1 MQAGS
6 VMNKKRSALIV
17 AAIVLIAAAVY
28 GFWYYQQRQERPLT
42 LYGNVDI
49 RTVNLGFRVGG
60 RLASLTVD
68 EGDAIQPG
76 QLLGKLDDAPYRNAL
91 QQAEANVG
99 SARAKLALL
108 QAGYR
113 AEEIAQVRSEMA
125 QRLSAFSYA
134 DSFLKRQQGLWA
146 KNATS
151 ADALEDARTARN
163 QAQANLQAARDKLAQ
178 YLSGN
183 RPQEIEQAR
192 ASLAQS
198 EAALAQARL
207 DLQDTALTS
216 PSAGTLL
223 TRAVEPGTML
233 SAGGTVFTLSLTQ
246 PVWVRAYVNETSLG
260 KAVPGTELEI
270 YTDGRPNRPYHGKI
284 GFVSPTAEF
293 TPKSVETPDLRTDLV
308 YRLRVIVT
316 DADDALRQG
325 MPVTIH
331 FATP

>member
-1 MQAGS
+1 
-6 VMNKKRSALIV
+6 MNKKRSAFIV
-17 AAIVLIAAAVY
+17 VVIVLIAAAAY
-28 GFWYYQQRQERPLT
+28 GVWSYQQRQDQPLT

-49 RTVNLGFRVGG
+49 RTVNLGFRVDG

-68 EGDAIQPG
+68 EGDTLQPE
-76 QLLGKLDDAPYRNAL
+76 QLLGKLDDAPYINAL
-91 QQAEANVG
+91 QQAQANVG
-99 SARAKLALL
+99 SAKAKLALL

-163 QAQANLQAARDKLAQ
+163 QAQANLQASKDKLSQ

-183 RPQEIEQAR
+183 RPQEIEEAQAN
-192 ASLAQS
+192 LAQS
-198 EAALAQARL
+198 EAALAQAQL
-207 DLQDTALTS
+207 NLHDTNLIS
-216 PSAGTLL
+216 PSAGTVL

-233 SAGGTVFTLSLTQ
+233 SAGGTVFTLSLTR
-246 PVWVRAYVNETSLG
+246 PVWVRAYINETSLG
-260 KAVPGTELEI
+260 KATPGTEVEI
-270 YTDGRPNRPYHGKI
+270 YTDGRPDKPYHGKI

-325 MPVTIH
+325 MPVTVR
-331 FATP
+331 FAKP

>member
-1 MQAGS
+1 
-6 VMNKKRSALIV
+6 MNKKRSALIV
-17 AAIVLIAAAVY
+17 AAIVLVAAAVY
-28 GFWYYQQRQERPLT
+28 GFWYYQQQQQERPLT

-49 RTVNLGFRVGG
+49 RTVNLGFRVDG
-60 RLASLTVD
+60 RLASLAVD
-68 EGDAIQPG
+68 EGDAIRPG
-76 QLLGKLDDAPYRNAL
+76 QLLGKLDDAPYHNAL
-91 QQAEANVG
+91 QQAQANVG
-99 SARAKLALL
+99 NARAKLALL

-125 QRLSAFSYA
+125 QRQSAFSYA

-163 QAQANLQAARDKLAQ
+163 QAQANLQAAKDKLAQ

-183 RPQEIEQAR
+183 RPQEIEQAK
-192 ASLAQS
+192 ASLAQT
-198 EAALAQARL
+198 EAALAQAQL
-207 DLQDTALTS
+207 NLQDTRLLS

-246 PVWVRAYVNETSLG
+246 PVWVRAYVNEINLG
-260 KAVPGTELEI
+260 KAAPGTELEI
-270 YTDGRPNRPYHGKI
+270 YTDGRPNKPYHGKI

-331 FATP
+331 FAKP